1 MAKKEVL
8 KIIKKKNLASVPRG
22 NIYVKSTFNN
32 TLISIS
38 DEAGN
43 VIGFTSAG
51 GSGFKGAKKST
62 PYAAQTAMTQL
73 MERIKNRG
81 LRQAKVFISGVGN
94 GRDAAVRVLSN
105 YNLEIL
111 MIKDITPVAHNGC
124 RPKKVRRV

>member
-1 MAKKEVL
+1 MDKKVEP
-8 KIIKKKNLASVPRG
+8 KTAKKKNLAPVTRG

-38 DEAGN
+38 DEDGN
-43 VIGFTSAG
+43 VIGFASAG

-62 PYAAQTAMTQL
+62 PYAAGTAMTQL
-73 MERIKNRG
+73 MEKVKNRG

-105 YNLEIL
+105 YDLEIL

-124 RPKKVRRV
+124 RAKKIRRV

>member
-1 MAKKEVL
+1 MAKKEVS
-8 KIIKKKNLASVPRG
+8 KDVKKKSLAPVTRG

-32 TLISIS
+32 TLISVT

-43 VIGFTSAG
+43 VIGFASAG

-62 PYAAQTAMTQL
+62 PYAAGTAMTQL

-105 YNLEIL
+105 YDLEIL